1 MSSKQV
7 LNFILGK
14 AQSKSEYTVRQSKQT
29 IFEKIVPFDNKPY
42 L

>member
-7 LNFILGK
+7 LNFIQGK
-14 AQSKSEYTVRQSKQT
+14 PQSKREYTVRQGKQT
-29 IFEKIVPFDNKPY
+29 IFEKIVPFDDKPY